1 MVSQYLFRLEC
12 FKCGQI
18 IQENNKKRIINCL
31 ICHKPLCETCNT
43 HGCCPNHFAEL
54 PLEMQTQFV
63 NTGKAVEKRSY
74 HWKIIGLPIMLLA
87 ITLLFTRPHFNKALL
102 PMLLILFLFEWFN
115 WNARYISQYRRG
127 KHLEKENYV
136 RE

>member
-1 MVSQYLFRLEC
+1 
-12 FKCGQI
+12 
-18 IQENNKKRIINCL
+18 
-31 ICHKPLCETCNT
+31 
-43 HGCCPNHFAEL
+43 
-54 PLEMQTQFV
+54 MQTQFV